1 MRTIGISGVLTL
13 AVCATVLA
21 GILGLLAYVSAT
33 TTDTAERLAEQSM
46 RQSAEAVS
54 RTLDLY
60 AGQASELAAALSLRS
75 GIREAFDGNPAVAQ
89 SVLVETLASFKGVRS
104 VVVFDAAGGLLAG
117 RDAGGKVFEAGASY
131 ADRPYVQA
139 LQSGASAFLTKAT
152 LAAKNGGSRIMVA
165 ANAVRAKDGKL
176 LGGVAVCCDV
186 GPAVTAL
193 IAPLRFGEKGY
204 GFVLDEA
211 GVVAAHAGDPTMAGR
226 DVTGLDF
233 IRRLMEVK
241 HGVFDYAW
249 KDEAKTMAVVQSPA
263 TGWYVG
269 MTASKA
275 DLAASAASQRNMLL
289 ALGLAVVAL
298 ITAVIAVLARRLV
311 LRPLAAINAFADRVA
326 DGDFGAKLDG
336 TFRYELAALA
346 GHVRH
351 MVDELK
357 TRLGFAKGLLDAM
370 PLACVVSAPDGSLR
384 FLNQPVLDFL
394 KAPGRPEDYLG
405 QMAGEFFYGDPD
417 RQTITARA
425 IAEGRAIT
433 GVQADVPARD
443 GSAAFTQI
451 DAAPLFDLDGVCLG
465 GVALFSDLTQLRRQ
479 QLQIEAQNGL
489 IGRTASEAAS
499 VADRMASAAEQ
510 LSAQIEQCSQGATEQ
525 SDRVQG
531 TAAAVEQMNAT
542 ILEVAKNAGNT
553 ARSAGE
559 AQEMARRGAKLA
571 DDVVGAVNA
580 VRQQAASLKDTM
592 SGLGQRAQG
601 IGAVMNVISDIADQT
616 NLLALNAAI
625 EAARAGEAGRGFA
638 VVADEVRKLAEK
650 TMTATREVGQAIAGI
665 QQGTAET
672 VAMVD
677 EAVASVEEATS
688 LARRS
693 GEALTDIVTKV
704 SSAGDQ
710 VQAIA
715 AAAEEQSS
723 TVEEISRAVA
733 AINRIAGETADA
745 MIQSAT
751 AVTDLADQAQGLS
764 ILVADMQSGE
774 SRPALGA

>member
-13 AVCATVLA
+13 AVSATVLA
-21 GILGLLAYVSAT
+21 GILGLLAYVSHT
-33 TTDTAERLAEQSM
+33 TMATAEQLAEQSM

-54 RTLDLY
+54 RTLDIY
-60 AGQASELAAALSLRS
+60 AGQASELAAALSVRS
-75 GIREAFDGNPAVAQ
+75 GIREAVDGNPAVAQ
-89 SVLVETLASFKGVRS
+89 SVLVETLASFKGLRS
-104 VVVFDAAGGLLAG
+104 LVVFDAAGTLLAG
-117 RDAGGKVFEAGASY
+117 RDADGKVFEAGASY

-139 LQSGASAFLTKAT
+139 LQSGASGFLTRAT
-152 LAAKNGGSRIMVA
+152 LAAKNGGSRILVA
-165 ANAVRAKDGKL
+165 ASPIRAADGKL

-186 GPAVTAL
+186 GPATAAMVT
-193 IAPLRFGEKGY
+193 PLRFGEKGY
-204 GFVLDEA
+204 GFVLDET
-211 GVVAAHAGDPTMAGR
+211 GVVVAHAGDASLVGR
-226 DVTGLDF
+226 DVSNLDF
-233 IRRLMEVK
+233 IRRLMELK
-241 HGVFDYAW
+241 NGVFEYVW
-249 KDEAKTMAVVQSPA
+249 KDEPKAMAVVQSPL
-263 TGWYVG
+263 TGWFIG
-269 MTASKA
+269 MTASKS
-275 DLAASAASQRNMLL
+275 DLAAAAISQRNMLL

-298 ITAVIAVLARRLV
+298 ITAVIAILTRRLV
-311 LRPLAAINAFADRVA
+311 LRPLSAINAFADRVA
-326 DGDFGAKLDG
+326 AGDCSARLEGS
-336 TFRYELAALA
+336 FRYELAALA

-357 TRLGFAKGLLDAM
+357 ARLGFAKGLLDAM
-370 PLACVVSAPDGSLR
+370 PVACVVSAPDGTLR
-384 FLNQPVLDFL
+384 FLNQSVLDFL

-405 QMAGEFFYGDPD
+405 QMAGEFFYGDSS
-417 RQTITARA
+417 RQTITART
-425 IAEGRAIT
+425 IDEGRAIK
-433 GVQADVPARD
+433 GIQVDVATRD
-443 GSAAFTQI
+443 GSTAFTQI

-465 GVALFSDLTQLRRQ
+465 GVALFSDLSELRRQ
-479 QLQIEAQNGL
+479 QRHIETQNGL
-489 IGRTASEAAS
+489 IGRTATEAAS
-499 VADRMASAAEQ
+499 VADRMASAAEE
-510 LSAQIEQCSQGATEQ
+510 LSAQIEQCSQGSTEQ

-531 TAAAVEQMNAT
+531 TATAVEQMNAT
-542 ILEVAKNAGNT
+542 ILEVARNAADTAKN
-553 ARSAGE
+553 AGE
-559 AQEMARRGAKLA
+559 AQAMARRGAQLA
-571 DDVVGAVNA
+571 DEVVGAVNA
-580 VRQQAASLKDTM
+580 VRQQAVSLKDTM

-672 VAMVD
+672 VVMVD

-693 GEALTDIVTKV
+693 GEALTDIVTMV
-704 SSAGDQ
+704 ATAGDQ

-715 AAAEEQSS
+715 TAAEEQSA

-751 AVTDLADQAQGLS
+751 AVTELADQAQGLS
-764 ILVADMQSGE
+764 VLVADIRSGD